1 MVKKKES
8 EEKTHRS
15 VYPKNLNSG
24 AKVCETFEVKK
35 GGKEKLEK
43 ACGEQE
49 IPEVNKGQIQKENKI
64 LWGVLIIIGGIIGIF
79 LITYFSMQAIKHFE
93 YQERDFE
100 ILDEKGIKFYHT
112 SFPISYQGK
121 LVNYNLYLRNDPRKN
136 EIDIP
141 FSGELVVDKAIVL
154 NSTGDFQCEG
164 KGVLAN
170 HVFNE
175 FFTYLGATIMEDPEA
190 ICDEEN
196 RYTFINIVEG
206 EESKIEQNGISCY
219 TFHVSDCEILEVTEK
234 FITEALSI
242 I

>member
-1 MVKKKES
+1 MQ
-8 EEKTHRS
+8 
-15 VYPKNLNSG
+15 
-24 AKVCETFEVKK
+24 EVKVDWLK
-35 GGKEKLEK
+35 VDFPDELKK
-43 ACGEQE
+43 
-49 IPEVNKGQIQKENKI
+49 IQKHLQDSRKSKLIEAQNYGYCNSASLHKGELLRLQGELQKKI
-64 LWGVLIIIGGIIGIF
+64 SSG
-79 LITYFSMQAIKHFE
+79 
-93 YQERDFE
+93 ERDFE